1 MSYLRFATKA
11 RPLVTPDEGPPPWW
25 FVSGQ
30 GRISGV
36 HRNGTRAILFDPP
49 VFPQEGRWDITPVGS
64 TLWVLSGWL
73 TTPQGFYLMSTAGA
87 SLGFVP
93 APVSNLIAV
102 GVARDGAHIW
112 GVTETTVYKLTTSG
126 SVVDSFSAPGPEAR
140 GICADPDGAHLWITD
155 TDTHI
160 VYQITT
166 SGSVVRSWPFTPGR
180 RFETLA
186 FDPTNDTL
194 LIHGSGPVELY
205 RLDRNGNLLEVLD
218 PNATS
223 PGGGG
228 FAHVPAFGA
237 AE

>member
-1 MSYLRFATKA
+1 MTVIRAVGRV
-11 RPLVTPDEGPPPWW
+11 RPTVTPDEGPPPWW
-25 FVSGQ
+25 FVSSQ

-36 HRNGTRAILFDPP
+36 DRNGTQVIRFDPP
-49 VFPQEGRWDITPVGS
+49 VFPKSGFWDITPVGS

-73 TTPQGFYLMSTAGA
+73 TTLQGFYLMSTAGA

-155 TDTHI
+155 TDTRI

-180 RFETLA
+180 WFETLA

-194 LIHGSGPVELY
+194 LIHGGEAVELY

-218 PNATS
+218 PHATF
-223 PGGGG
+223 PGSG

-237 AE
+237 TE